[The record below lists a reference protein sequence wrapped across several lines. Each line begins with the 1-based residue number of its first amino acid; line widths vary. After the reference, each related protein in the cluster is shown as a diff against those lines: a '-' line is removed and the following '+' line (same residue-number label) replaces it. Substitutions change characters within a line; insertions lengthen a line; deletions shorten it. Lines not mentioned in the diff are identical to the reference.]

1 MFSATAYLGLRCPV
15 PGSPSPHQTSNLTVV
30 LKRPIPW
37 LVLAIA
43 LLVASVV
50 GGFAL
55 FASGS
60 PVARPARSDGSVV
73 LLTGDPDLPVSAAT
87 TIDLALD
94 QEANDDS
101 DGPATYGEVPLSMNF
116 TFDGDVGER
125 IDWAL
130 LLSWDFALP
139 TQGHPFEQLVNND
152 TEHPELPTLNAADEA
167 ELSATFVRDSGT
179 LQVYPSNLIVGSLTL
194 LDDNPRLADLAVDLP
209 TNVTLVHD
217 LGDSLALNLPTLG
230 LPRETNW
237 YGAPETIDIGDAAR
251 ETLPSDVVTT
261 IDESE
266 WWYPEQSTWS
276 LGVFPAVA
284 EQRIEAAFPQ
294 QASLSNWSWSA
305 PDSLEA
311 DVVIGI
317 PSEDTARQ
325 NRLFLSG
332 VVLGL
337 AGGFLVWIFELI
349 REASTHR
356 RR

>member
-1 MFSATAYLGLRCPV
+1 
-15 PGSPSPHQTSNLTVV
+15 V

-37 LVLAIA
+37 LGLAIA

-50 GGFAL
+50 GGLAL

-60 PVARPARSDGSVV
+60 PVARLARSDGSVV

-94 QEANDDS
+94 RDANDDL
-101 DGPATYGEVPLSMNF
+101 DGPATYDEIPLSMYF
-116 TFDGDVGER
+116 TFDGDVGQR
-125 IDWAL
+125 VDWAL

-139 TQGHPFEQLVNND
+139 RQGRPFEELVNND
-152 TEHPELPTLNAADEA
+152 TEHPDLPTLNAADEA
-167 ELSATFVRDSGT
+167 GLSATFVRDSGT
-179 LQVYPSNLIVGSLTL
+179 LQVYPSSLIVGSLTL
-194 LDDNPRLADLAVDLP
+194 LDDNPSLSDLAVDLP

-237 YGAPETIDIGDAAR
+237 YGSPETIDIGDEAR
-251 ETLPSDVVTT
+251 ATLPPEVIEV
-261 IDESE
+261 IDKSE
-266 WWYPEQSTWS
+266 WWYPEKSTWS

-284 EQRIEAAFPQ
+284 EQRIQAALPQ
-294 QASLSNWSWSA
+294 PASLSNWAWSA

-317 PSEDTARQ
+317 PSEGTARQ

-349 REASTHR
+349 REETMR
-356 RR
+356 RRR